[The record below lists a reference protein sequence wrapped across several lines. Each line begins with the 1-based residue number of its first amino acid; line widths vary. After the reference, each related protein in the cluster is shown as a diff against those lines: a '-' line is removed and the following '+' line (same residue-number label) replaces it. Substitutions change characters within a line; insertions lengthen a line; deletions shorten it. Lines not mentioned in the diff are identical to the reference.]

1 MKRLLSILLASA
13 MLFACTENEEAPV
26 NVSIEFEAQNISLE
40 VGQQQNL
47 VYTITP
53 ENYATPI
60 FQSSDESVAT
70 VEDGVVTAVAK
81 GTATI
86 KATVE
91 GSNATAQCT
100 VTVVD
105 VTAKQITLNETEL
118 ELLIGDEFQLEAAVE
133 PEDAANKT
141 ITWES
146 TDDAVASVSADGL
159 VKALAA
165 GSTTV
170 KASIFGSDAVAECEI
185 TVSPIEAETVSLN
198 SSNITLAAGGTF
210 QLEAT
215 VEPIDTTDKTVTW
228 DSSDDAVA
236 TVSADGLVTAVAT
249 GNATI
254 TATCGAATATCSV
267 TVEAAGYAV
276 GDFYDVDGVQG
287 VVFEVESNG
296 VHGKILSLDQSGAL
310 LWAISGYG
318 SYNTGAKSE
327 TDGKANTEKL
337 VEIGISNFPAAEWCV
352 NHGTGWYMPSIYEG
366 EAWFAIMDQLNP
378 TISEHGGT
386 IISDSDY
393 FWSSTEGLEDS
404 TQAIYF
410 YASAFSDTGVSSYGD
425 WKDYPEGDTY
435 VRAIY
440 AF

>member
-1 MKRLLSILLASA
+1 MLASA
-13 MLFACTENEEAPV
+13 TLCACTEKDETPV
-26 NVSIEFEAQNISLE
+26 KVSIEFETQNISLE
-40 VGQQQNL
+40 VGQQQDL

-60 FQSSDESVAT
+60 FKSSDESVAT
-70 VEDGVVTAVAK
+70 VEDGVVTAIAK

-86 KATVE
+86 NATVE
-91 GSNATAQCT
+91 GGGTNATAQCT

-105 VTAKQITLNETEL
+105 VTAKQITLNKTEL
-118 ELLIGDEFQLEAAVE
+118 GMLLGEEFQLKATVE
-133 PEDAANKT
+133 PENAANKT

-146 TDDAVASVSADGL
+146 TEETVVSVSADGL
-159 VKALAA
+159 VKALSVGNA
-165 GSTTV
+165 TV
-170 KASIFGSDAVAECEI
+170 KASIFGSDAAAECEI
-185 TVSPIEAETVSLN
+185 TVSPIEAETVRLN
-198 SSNITLAAGGTF
+198 SGEITLAAGGTF

-215 VEPIDTTDKTVTW
+215 VEPTNTTDKTVTW
-228 DSSDDAVA
+228 SSSDNAIA
-236 TVSADGLVTAVAT
+236 TVSAQGLVTAVAT
-249 GNATI
+249 GEATI
-254 TATCGAATATCSV
+254 TAKCGTATATCSV

-276 GDFYDVDGVQG
+276 GDFYDVGGVQG

-296 VHGKILSLDQSGAL
+296 IHGKILSLDQSGAV
-310 LWAISGYG
+310 LWAASGYG

-327 TDGKANTEKL
+327 TDGKTNTEKL

-352 NHGTGWYMPSIYEG
+352 NHGTGWYMPSIIEG

-386 IISDSDY
+386 TISSSDY
-393 FWSSTEGLEDS
+393 FWSSTEGEEDS
-404 TQAIYF
+404 TQAMYF
-410 YASAFSDTGVSSYGD
+410 YASSFSDTGVSSYGD

>member
-1 MKRLLSILLASA
+1 MKRLLSVLLASA

-26 NVSIEFEAQNISLE
+26 NVSIEFETQNISLE

-86 KATVE
+86 NATVE

-159 VKALAA
+159 V
-165 GSTTV
+165 
-170 KASIFGSDAVAECEI
+170 
-185 TVSPIEAETVSLN
+185 
-198 SSNITLAAGGTF
+198 
-210 QLEAT
+210 
-215 VEPIDTTDKTVTW
+215 
-228 DSSDDAVA
+228 
-236 TVSADGLVTAVAT
+236 TAVAT
-249 GNATI
+249 GNAII

-296 VHGKILSLDQSGAL
+296 VHGKILSLDQSGAI
-310 LWAISGYG
+310 LWAVSGYG

-404 TQAIYF
+404 TQALYF

>member
-1 MKRLLSILLASA
+1 

-70 VEDGVVTAVAK
+70 V
-81 GTATI
+81 
-86 KATVE
+86 
-91 GSNATAQCT
+91 
-100 VTVVD
+100 
-105 VTAKQITLNETEL
+105 
-118 ELLIGDEFQLEAAVE
+118 
-133 PEDAANKT
+133 
-141 ITWES
+141 
-146 TDDAVASVSADGL
+146 
-159 VKALAA
+159 
-165 GSTTV
+165 
-170 KASIFGSDAVAECEI
+170 
-185 TVSPIEAETVSLN
+185 
-198 SSNITLAAGGTF
+198 
-210 QLEAT
+210 
-215 VEPIDTTDKTVTW
+215 
-228 DSSDDAVA
+228 
-236 TVSADGLVTAVAT
+236 SADGLVTAVAT
-249 GNATI
+249 GNAII

-267 TVEAAGYAV
+267 TVGAAGYAV

-310 LWAISGYG
+310 LWAVSGYG

-404 TQAIYF
+404 TQALYF